1 MEFEPMDD
9 FERELRDAMVRRPAP
24 AGLKRKVFERRDR
37 KRAARFPSLRIFQWG
52 PATAALAAMV
62 VVVVIVAA
70 AAGGFV
76 VRRQME
82 ERRKG
87 EEAKQQVMTALRIT
101 GHALRQMNRQ
111 MNEHNRDR
119 Q

>member
-1 MEFEPMDD
+1 MELEPMDD
-9 FERELRDAMVRRPAP
+9 FERELREAMVRRPAP
-24 AGLKRKVFERRDR
+24 AGLKRKIFERRDR
-37 KRAARFPSLRIFQWG
+37 KAPGKFPSLRIFQWG
-52 PATAALAAMV
+52 PATAALAAMI

-70 AAGGFV
+70 GAGGFV

-87 EEAKQQVMTALRIT
+87 EEAKQQVLTALRIT
-101 GHALRQMNRQ
+101 GHALQKMNRQ
-111 MNEHNRDR
+111 INERSGE